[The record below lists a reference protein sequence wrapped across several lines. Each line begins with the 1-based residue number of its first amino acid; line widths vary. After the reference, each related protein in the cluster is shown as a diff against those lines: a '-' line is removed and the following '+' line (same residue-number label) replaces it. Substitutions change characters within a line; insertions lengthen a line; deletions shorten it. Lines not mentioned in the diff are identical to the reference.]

1 MSLADKTIVVVDDEP
16 DTAEMF
22 ADMIRLS
29 GFTVHKCYGS
39 YEAVRVIRQKRPDAV
54 VLDVM
59 MPDASGLD
67 VLRYLK
73 RHEELK
79 HIPVVVV
86 SARTLPEDVRAALEA
101 GAHTYLTKPV
111 AFLELKQAVEDAL
124 SGNS

>member
-1 MSLADKTIVVVDDEP
+1 MSLAGKMVVVVDDEP

-29 GFTVHKCYGS
+29 GFTVLKCYGS
-39 YEAVRVIRQKRPDAV
+39 QEALSVIKEKRPDAV

-73 RHEELK
+73 RHEELR

-101 GAHTYLTKPV
+101 GASTYLTKPV
-111 AFLELKQAVEDAL
+111 AFLELKQAVEEVL
-124 SGNS
+124 NTS

>member
-1 MSLADKTIVVVDDEP
+1 MPLTDKTVVVVDDEP

-29 GFTVHKCYGS
+29 GFTVLKCYGS
-39 YEAVRVIRQKRPDAV
+39 QEALAVIQEHRPDAV

-101 GAHTYLTKPV
+101 GASTYLTKPV
-111 AFLELKQAVEDAL
+111 AFLELKQAVEEAL
-124 SGNS
+124 NTS